1 MTSEKSKEAARKLVG
16 KVLGL
21 ADLVKYQPD
30 AIVSRTVI
38 DKDAGT
44 VTLFAFDEGQRLSEH
59 EAPCDALV
67 QVIDGEAEIIIAGE
81 AMSVKAGEMVIMP
94 AKVPHAVRASAKF
107 KMMLVMIRS

>member
-1 MTSEKSKEAARKLVG
+1 MSGKNEEQTKKLLG
-16 KVLGL
+16 KVLGP
-21 ADLVKYQPD
+21 ADLVTYQAD

-59 EAPCDALV
+59 KAPYDALV
-67 QVIDGEAEIIIAGE
+67 QVLDGETEITIAGE
-81 AMSVKAGEMVIMP
+81 AMTAKAGEMVIMP
-94 AKVPHAVRASAKF
+94 ANVPHAVRATAKF

>member
-1 MTSEKSKEAARKLVG
+1 MSGKSEEQAKKLIG
-16 KVLGL
+16 KVVDL
-21 ADLVKYQPD
+21 AELVTYQTD

-59 EAPCDALV
+59 KAPYDAMVCVL
-67 QVIDGEAEIIIAGE
+67 DGHTEITISGE
-81 AMSVKAGEMVIMP
+81 PMTVKTGEMVIMP
-94 AKVPHAVRASAKF
+94 ANVPHAVKATAKF